1 MGASER
7 LLKFWREH
15 VNVHFFFLIVP
26 PISALSTRLQLPIAD
41 GMASYGN
48 GDGVAMAASNTDS

>member
-1 MGASER
+1 M
-7 LLKFWREH
+7 
-15 VNVHFFFLIVP
+15 NVHFFFLFLP

-48 GDGVAMAASNTDS
+48 GVAMAASNTDS